1 MAEIYLAVTR
11 DTDPPRQLAIKVI
24 HQQNAEDPDFVR
36 MLIDEARLAVRLK
49 HPNIVATFD
58 LGREEVQYYLV
69 MEFVDGADLYKVEQ
83 RAADQ
88 RLSFPIPLCAYIARE
103 VARGL
108 DYAHHLTDS
117 DGQPLHVVHRDISP
131 QNILLSLDGD
141 VKITDFGI
149 AKAARRVEQTQ
160 AGVIKG
166 KYYYMSPEQASGQ
179 PIDART
185 DIFALGI
192 LLYEMLVGEML
203 YYDENVERVL
213 QAARKADIPPVSKRR
228 PDTPRE
234 LEQVVMRALRRR
246 PDERF
251 VSAADMAQ
259 ALEDF
264 LRSYAPTYGATDV
277 GGFVERLTGSRT
289 RQRGSQ
295 EPTAA
300 MSVREGLFDV
310 STPSPTVGLPADALD
325 DLGVMDE
332 NSLIFRREGLREM
345 LGQRR
350 GFASRHP
357 KKPARSDR
365 GSRRRSQ
372 SGTID
377 NESADSPVRTL
388 RRPEALKRP
397 VAPAEADVPNGVPRP
412 PMRDRHALTP
422 REGSARPSG
431 ATPSG
436 PTGDWG
442 QQVKALAAAAGAPPE
457 PIQPTAVYPAL
468 EAETEADVLLALASD
483 MRQTPFALPPV
494 GMRSMP
500 GLPPLSSRRTLSET
514 FADESDTA
522 VRPSPMAELIAA
534 SARAGDSST
543 AVPSVELQQSDEAF
557 SSPSVIPV
565 EPKVELTQ
573 IDAAESMEV
582 LGPDTS
588 LDELDP
594 ISAETTH
601 EKMEPPTPQAIAEAL
616 SRSNLSLP
624 PLGSRPDNRSGQST
638 KRWIYAISGLGAA
651 ALSAVITLYLMGYL
665 GRRPVSQPTD
675 PNLPTA
681 AAEPDGAASPQD
693 AGASPGRVAD
703 LALPPAADLAAPAA
717 AAPVDQG
724 GALTGSGRV
733 QLSSDPEG
741 AEVFFEKK
749 LLGTT
754 PILLEGLP
762 TDRDIKLELKLQ
774 GFKTTR
780 KRIHW
785 RGKDFLEAAVKMRT
799 KDGPGGE
806 GDAPEAPEPSE
817 AGNN

>member
-108 DYAHHLTDS
+108 DYAHHMTDS

-213 QAARKADIPPVSKRR
+213 QAARKADIPAVSKRR
-228 PDTPRE
+228 PDTPHE

-246 PDERF
+246 PEERF
-251 VSAADMAQ
+251 ASAADMAQ

-264 LRSYAPTYGATDV
+264 LRSYAPTYGATDL

-289 RQRGSQ
+289 RQRSSQ
-295 EPTAA
+295 EATAS
-300 MSVREGLFDV
+300 MPVREGLFDV

-332 NSLIFRREGLREM
+332 NSLIFRRDGLREL

-357 KKPARSDR
+357 KKPVRPERSP
-365 GSRRRSQ
+365 RRRSQ

-377 NESADSPVRTL
+377 TVSADSPVRTL
-388 RRPEALKRP
+388 PRPDPQKRP
-397 VAPAEADVPNGVPRP
+397 APPAEADVTNGVPR
-412 PMRDRHALTP
+412 RDRHALTP

-442 QQVKALAAAAGAPPE
+442 QQVKSLAAAASAPPDQ
-457 PIQPTAVYPAL
+457 IQPSAVYPAL
-468 EAETEADVLLALASD
+468 VAETEADVLLALASD

-522 VRPSPMAELIAA
+522 VRPSPMADLIAA
-534 SARAGDSST
+534 SARVGDSSA

-573 IDAAESMEV
+573 VDGPVESIEV

-624 PLGSRPDNRSGQST
+624 PLSSRPDGRSAQST

-665 GRRPVSQPTD
+665 GRRPAPPPPD
-675 PNLPTA
+675 PNLQIAASELDA
-681 AAEPDGAASPQD
+681 AAAPQD
-693 AGASPGRVAD
+693 AGTPPGRAAD
-703 LALPPAADLAAPAA
+703 LALPPPADLATPASG
-717 AAPVDQG
+717 DQG
-724 GALTGSGRV
+724 AGEALTGSGRV
-733 QLSSDPEG
+733 QLTSEPPG

-749 LLGTT
+749 LLGVT
-754 PILLEGLP
+754 PILLQGLP

-785 RGKDFLEAAVKMRT
+785 RGKDSLEALVKMRT
-799 KDGPGGE
+799 KDSDSPGE
-806 GDAPEAPEPSE
+806 GDAPEAPESGE

>member
-213 QAARKADIPPVSKRR
+213 QAARKADIPAVSRRR
-228 PDTPRE
+228 PDTPHE

-246 PDERF
+246 PEERF
-251 VSAADMAQ
+251 ASAADMAQ

-295 EPTAA
+295 EPTAS
-300 MSVREGLFDV
+300 MPVRENLFDV

-332 NSLIFRREGLREM
+332 NSLIFRRDGLREM

-357 KKPARSDR
+357 KKQVRPERSP
-365 GSRRRSQ
+365 RRRSQ

-377 NESADSPVRTL
+377 THSTDSPVRTL
-388 RRPEALKRP
+388 PRPDPVKRS
-397 VAPAEADVPNGVPRP
+397 VTPADADVANGVPRP
-412 PMRDRHALTP
+412 VRDRHALTP

-436 PTGDWG
+436 PTGDFS
-442 QQVKALAAAAGAPPE
+442 QQVKALVSAAGAPPDS
-457 PIQPTAVYPAL
+457 IQPTAVYPAL

-522 VRPSPMAELIAA
+522 VRPSPMADLIAA
-534 SARAGDSST
+534 SARVGDSST
-543 AVPSVELQQSDEAF
+543 AVPSLTLQQSDEAF

-573 IDAAESMEV
+573 VDATAESMDV

-624 PLGSRPDNRSGQST
+624 PLGSRPDSRGGQST
-638 KRWIYAISGLGAA
+638 KRWIYVISGLGAA

-665 GRRPVSQPTD
+665 GRRPVAPQPD
-675 PNLPTA
+675 PNLPIA
-681 AAEPDGAASPQD
+681 ASELDGAASPQD
-693 AGASPGRVAD
+693 AGSPQGRTAD
-703 LALPPAADLAAPAA
+703 LALPPPADLATSAPT
-717 AAPVDQG
+717 DQG
-724 GALTGSGRV
+724 ASAALTGNGRV

-741 AEVFFEKK
+741 AEVYFEKK

-754 PILLEGLP
+754 PIVLPGLP
-762 TDRDIKLELKLQ
+762 TDRDIKLELKLE

-785 RGKDFLEAAVKMRT
+785 RGKDFVEATVKMRT
-799 KDGPGGE
+799 KDSPGGE
-806 GDAPEAPEPSE
+806 GDAPEAPGAGE